1 VGRRTLI
8 LLGSIGTAL
17 ALARVAFIM
26 ASGAARSWLLPLLVL
41 FIASFAISQGA
52 GTWVYLRE
60 IFPTGVRAHAVRAL
74 GSATG
79 WILNAGLGD
88 IAYDRRAFQ
97 RRSIRIFAGMMA
109 LQFVAALL
117 FMSETR
123 GVVLE
128 TLYGVVSIP
137 LPDAAQRNM

>member
-1 VGRRTLI
+1 
-8 LLGSIGTAL
+8 
-17 ALARVAFIM
+17 
-26 ASGAARSWLLPLLVL
+26 
-41 FIASFAISQGA
+41 
-52 GTWVYLRE
+52 
-60 IFPTGVRAHAVRAL
+60 
-74 GSATG
+74 
-79 WILNAGLGD
+79 
-88 IAYDRRAFQ
+88 
-97 RRSIRIFAGMMA
+97 MMA